1 MEQLRGHRTL
11 WVALVAVGLLL
22 TAAPGS
28 ASAQADV
35 TFTKDV
41 AAISQQSCQ
50 GCHRTGQMA
59 PMSLMT
65 YEEVRPWARAI
76 RSKVSQR
83 LMPPWHLDKTVGIQ
97 EYANDIS
104 LSDAQIDTV
113 MRWVDAGAPRGN
125 PADLP
130 PPLDWPDDN
139 VWHLAETYGRA
150 PDLVVS
156 SEAWTQSAEGQDQ
169 WWQPVVPT
177 GLTEDRWVTGVEI
190 RPSLPGRRIVHHSVV
205 YLQQEEQP
213 GDHDASV
220 QVPSQGSYFSE
231 FAVGKI
237 GDVFRENTGKLLKV
251 GSQFSFD
258 IHYHSVGEAI
268 TDSTDVGIWLYPKG
282 YVPKYRVSAQAV
294 GASQSMGVLDIPPGK
309 VTVHHAYVPLRLP
322 ARLENFQ
329 PHMHLR
335 GKALSMEAIYPN
347 GRTEMLSHVANFD
360 FNWHVNY
367 VYTDD
372 SAPVLPKG
380 TILHITA
387 WHDNTESNRGNPDPT
402 QWVSWGQRSIDDMYH
417 AHVNVTYLT
426 DEDYEQIIEDRKNA
440 SQTNNDQ

>member
-1 MEQLRGHRTL
+1 MSQHRLGHH
-11 WVALVAVGLLL
+11 
-22 TAAPGS
+22 
-28 ASAQADV
+28 DV
-35 TFTKDV
+35 TAKIGEGTDPTRCSV
-41 AAISQQSCQ
+41 ARCQ
-50 GCHRTGQMA
+50 
-59 PMSLMT
+59 
-65 YEEVRPWARAI
+65 
-76 RSKVSQR
+76 
-83 LMPPWHLDKTVGIQ
+83 
-97 EYANDIS
+97 
-104 LSDAQIDTV
+104 
-113 MRWVDAGAPRGN
+113 VD
-125 PADLP
+125 
-130 PPLDWPDDN
+130 
-139 VWHLAETYGRA
+139 AETYGRA
-150 PDLVVS
+150 SDLVVS

-294 GASQSMGVLDIPPGK
+294 GASQSMGVRDIPPGK

-360 FNWHVNY
+360 FNWHVN
-367 VYTDD
+367 
-372 SAPVLPKG
+372 
-380 TILHITA
+380 
-387 WHDNTESNRGNPDPT
+387 
-402 QWVSWGQRSIDDMYH
+402 
-417 AHVNVTYLT
+417 
-426 DEDYEQIIEDRKNA
+426 
-440 SQTNNDQ
+440 